1 MIQTYKRRAAEKGID
16 FDTICE
22 CDLPLVQADPT
33 RIGQVLSNLLD
44 NALKFT
50 SHGAISVSA
59 FLDERD
65 TAVRITVADTGFGI
79 SAHCLPKI
87 FDRLYQSPNTL
98 ESSRKGL
105 GLGLHIC
112 KHLVEL
118 HGGRIWVESKEGEGT
133 TVCFTVPVTTIHERN
148 NQT

>member
-1 MIQTYKRRAAEKGID
+1 M
-16 FDTICE
+16 
-22 CDLPLVQADPT
+22 
-33 RIGQVLSNLLD
+33 D

-50 SHGAISVSA
+50 SHGTISVSGS
-59 FLDERD
+59 LDERD
-65 TAVRITVADTGFGI
+65 KFVRIALTDTGFGI
-79 SAHCLPKI
+79 SADSLPKI

-133 TVCFTVPVTTIHERN
+133 TVFFTVPVSTINERN
-148 NQT
+148 N